1 MLLPYFNMFCSIVQT
16 QRLNYTIMS
25 SIKRKRA
32 ALGLPLTQLTGHA
45 QTPTK
50 SDKSSDKAV
59 EASSVSKTSIH
70 RSQPELDQ
78 SVKPFVGELGRTD
91 SSFPHFIMT
100 GDNSV
105 LHFLDISKKM
115 PSISYAIIHPPNPKI
130 LKVAIMGAPNA
141 GKSTLLNSLLGE
153 TVSNLISLFWFI

>member
-1 MLLPYFNMFCSIVQT
+1 
-16 QRLNYTIMS
+16 MS

-78 SVKPFVGELGRTD
+78 SVKPFVGEFGRTD

-105 LHFLDISKKM
+105 LHCCQPSKTFPPAKTALD
-115 PSISYAIIHPPNPKI
+115 A
-130 LKVAIMGAPNA
+130 A
-141 GKSTLLNSLLGE
+141 
-153 TVSNLISLFWFI
+153 